1 VRVSRQLV
9 RRSMDYTVSDVKLK
23 ALKGDIYMIKR
34 TAVALLWI
42 LVCTGAG
49 AANNAPASD
58 ASIRQM
64 LELTNAQQMIA
75 GMKGQMSALMNTT
88 VQNAMNGQTLT
99 PERQAIIDRMSAK
112 MSAAASDFLNWDALL
127 PIYLRTYRDSFTQ
140 DEIDGVNKFY
150 KSAAGQAYVKKL
162 PLVMQNVMG
171 EMQGIIKPLQ
181 EKMLAIQKEAMQE
194 LKDLHD
200 KDTKK

>member
-1 VRVSRQLV
+1 
-9 RRSMDYTVSDVKLK
+9 MDYTVSDVKLK

>member
-1 VRVSRQLV
+1 
-9 RRSMDYTVSDVKLK
+9 
-23 ALKGDIYMIKR
+23 MIRR
-34 TAVALLWI
+34 TATALVWI
-42 LVCTGAG
+42 LLSAGAA

-64 LELTNAQQMIA
+64 LELTNAQQIIA
-75 GMKGQMSALMNTT
+75 GMKGQMNALMNTT
-88 VQNAMNGQTLT
+88 VQNAMKGQTLT
-99 PERQAIIDRMSAK
+99 PERQAIIDRMTDK

-171 EMQGIIKPLQ
+171 QMQGIIKPLQ

-194 LKDLHD
+194 LKALQD
-200 KDTKK
+200 KDGKK